1 MKEIILKMKLG
12 SKIIS
17 SKQKVDFGG
26 ACTGIPF
33 FMKKRTLYTLIFT
46 NTDYKKGI
54 PVYWFYDIQKTKFDN
69 TPDWWKEKL
78 HRELTKKENK
88 QLKEAMENVREMRI
102 MKRIT
107 PIKCKDCRYK
117 YLMINNIFGC
127 YQYWN
132 LFKETKGI
140 KDLET
145 IPQWCPLKLNLYKD
159 ALQKCNLKFKEVK
172 E

>member
-26 ACTGIPF
+26 ACIGIPF

-88 QLKEAMENVREMRI
+88 QLKEAMENV
-102 MKRIT
+102 
-107 PIKCKDCRYK
+107 
-117 YLMINNIFGC
+117 
-127 YQYWN
+127 
-132 LFKETKGI
+132 
-140 KDLET
+140 
-145 IPQWCPLKLNLYKD
+145 PQWCPLKLNLYKD